1 MTSSKLWLYRSTVD
15 MVGDANAGLLGPLI
29 VTRADAALPNK
40 QPKDVAQTFIAIFQV
55 FLPCLQS
62 LRAYQTLISLFLSTK
77 TKRGQEFAADIPV
90 LFLSCW
96 SSEDL

>member
-1 MTSSKLWLYRSTVD
+1 VTSSKLWLYRSTVD

-62 LRAYQTLISLFLSTK
+62 LRAYLNSDISLPFHQNQ
-77 TKRGQEFAADIPV
+77 KRTGI
-90 LFLSCW
+90 CC
-96 SSEDL
+96 